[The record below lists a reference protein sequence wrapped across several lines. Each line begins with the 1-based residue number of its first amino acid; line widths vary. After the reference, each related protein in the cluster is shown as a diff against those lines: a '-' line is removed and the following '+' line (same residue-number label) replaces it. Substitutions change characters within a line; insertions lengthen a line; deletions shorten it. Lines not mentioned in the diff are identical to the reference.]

1 MTIEGVIFDND
12 GTLVDSERVASGLL
26 HELLL
31 ERDIDLGQA
40 EVLRRFRGVKFASF
54 IAELCAEHPHLE
66 GERFMHQ
73 FREQSLEVFRN
84 GLASM
89 PGALE
94 FVRDLQLPKC
104 VASNGPRNK
113 IETTL
118 HAAGLLEFFEGH
130 IVSAYEV
137 ESWKPAPG
145 LILAA
150 AELLGLAPQ
159 RCLLVE
165 DSIAGVSAG
174 LAAGTQVA
182 GYGEFDFSQFEGQ
195 ANFHRVEDYAALAEL
210 LRRLNQA

>member
-1 MTIEGVIFDND
+1 
-12 GTLVDSERVASGLL
+12 
-26 HELLL
+26 
-31 ERDIDLGQA
+31 
-40 EVLRRFRGVKFASF
+40 
-54 IAELCAEHPHLE
+54 
-66 GERFMHQ
+66 
-73 FREQSLEVFRN
+73 
-84 GLASM
+84 LA
-89 PGALE
+89 
-94 FVRDLQLPKC
+94 
-104 VASNGPRNK
+104 
-113 IETTL
+113 
-118 HAAGLLEFFEGH
+118 FFEGR

-195 ANFHRVEDYAALAEL
+195 PNFHRVEDYAALAEL
-210 LRRLNQA
+210 LQRLNAA